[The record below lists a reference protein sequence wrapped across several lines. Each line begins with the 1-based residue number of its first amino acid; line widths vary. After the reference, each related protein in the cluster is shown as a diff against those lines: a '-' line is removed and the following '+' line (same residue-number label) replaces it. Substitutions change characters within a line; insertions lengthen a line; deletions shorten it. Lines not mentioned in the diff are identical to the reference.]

1 MDDQT
6 PAGTHGH
13 QNRRVHQRRRTLLG
27 GKIVVNHLS
36 TIDCRVRD
44 LSDHGAQLLVATSVG
59 VPDRFELRLDRENR
73 YISARIVWRKADR
86 IGVVFETPADGPPTT
101 SEPPAKG
108 PPAAA

>member
-1 MDDQT
+1 MDDPT
-6 PAGTHGH
+6 PAGTQ

-44 LSDHGAQLLVATSVG
+44 LSDHGAQLLLATTVG
-59 VPDRFELRLDRENR
+59 VPERFELRLDRDNR
-73 YISARIVWRKADR
+73 YISARTVWRKADR
-86 IGVVFETPADGPPTT
+86 IGVVFETPVDGHTTDGRPTD
-101 SEPPAKG
+101 G